1 MKNFLPTITIAALL
15 LYTATGVQAATCRI
29 GTAASQGS
37 QNAYQRDAQAAQET
51 AQRERSS
58 SDILGKCVAGVTG
71 VITAPQFTSLSDIFA
86 QVKNKVCRIASDQVN
101 GAVSDVNSQIGGV
114 MSGITG
120 QINNTGIGQVIG
132 SVPAVGGPVIQPVPA
147 GSPQSA
153 TFWSNIWK

>member
-1 MKNFLPTITIAALL
+1 MKNFAPTITIAALL
-15 LYTATGVQAATCRI
+15 LCAATSVQAATCRS

-37 QNAYQRDAQAAQET
+37 QNAYQRDVQAAQET

-71 VITAPQFTSLSDIFA
+71 VITAPQFPSLSDIFD
-86 QVKNKVCRIASDQVN
+86 QIKNRVCRIASDQVN
-101 GAVSDVNSQIGGV
+101 GAVSDVNGQIGGV
-114 MSGITG
+114 MNGING

-132 SVPAVGGPVIQPVPA
+132 SVPTVGGPALQQANA

-153 TFWSNIWK
+153 TFWSNIWR

>member
-1 MKNFLPTITIAALL
+1 MKNFVPTITIAALL
-15 LYTATGVQAATCRI
+15 LCAATSVQAAPCRSS
-29 GTAASQGS
+29 TAASQGS
-37 QNAYQRDAQAAQET
+37 QKAYQRDVQAAQET

-71 VITAPQFTSLSDIFA
+71 VITAPQFPSMSDIFD
-86 QVKNKVCRIASDQVN
+86 QIKNKVCRIASEQVN
-101 GAVSDVNSQIGGV
+101 GAVSDVNGQIGGV
-114 MSGITG
+114 MNGING

-132 SVPAVGGPVIQPVPA
+132 SVPTVGGPVLQQGNV